1 MPDNRVFDKIQIYLK
16 NINTNNDDTI
26 TQKELK
32 KAVKKKRVPSIWL
45 DKIGRVMNNQDMSVN
60 NIIMELGKN
69 HAEEDDPDHTPNNYS
84 DGGKFRFKKGNEEQN
99 YLKALKSVKY
109 FIERSVEK
117 WFSKD
122 LNIDGE
128 SSNIEEHR
136 WTRHNKEYDMND
148 GDLNEKEYAKKYNLK
163 IKKVNNDYQNWIKE
177 WIEAEIYDSAYDF
190 GVILRDE
197 DLKML
202 DEYAII
208 QINAKLVKP
217 GQDKTTSLYNRLGTD
232 AYTRIITM
240 EATDSCCGGS
250 VVPPPI
256 TEKNNNCAFVFSS
269 MEHSPEK
276 IEQLNKEIQELE
288 KELSLGEISLIE
300 YDKKR
305 EKLFE
310 LKNSSE
316 EVKNRL
322 AWAAFKTP
330 NPETLYNPE
339 TEKYEWSKM
348 SEKEYADWHNKW
360 NTLRSMTAKDFR
372 ALLNDKEKCAE
383 FEKDSNMSVKQ
394 IVDYIDIVET
404 VTGKDFDDNDWSV
417 NREQFQEITK
427 RVNGVYGDKN
437 ILEGKSKKDIL
448 SERQKL
454 YKYLKKNNL
463 LLPQFEE

>member
-1 MPDNRVFDKIQIYLK
+1 M
-16 NINTNNDDTI
+16 
-26 TQKELK
+26 
-32 KAVKKKRVPSIWL
+32 
-45 DKIGRVMNNQDMSVN
+45 
-60 NIIMELGKN
+60 
-69 HAEEDDPDHTPNNYS
+69 
-84 DGGKFRFKKGNEEQN
+84 
-99 YLKALKSVKY
+99 
-109 FIERSVEK
+109 
-117 WFSKD
+117 
-122 LNIDGE
+122 
-128 SSNIEEHR
+128 
-136 WTRHNKEYDMND
+136 
-148 GDLNEKEYAKKYNLK
+148 
-163 IKKVNNDYQNWIKE
+163 
-177 WIEAEIYDSAYDF
+177 
-190 GVILRDE
+190 
-197 DLKML
+197 
-202 DEYAII
+202 
-208 QINAKLVKP
+208 
-217 GQDKTTSLYNRLGTD
+217 
-232 AYTRIITM
+232 
-240 EATDSCCGGS
+240 
-250 VVPPPI
+250 
-256 TEKNNNCAFVFSS
+256 
-269 MEHSPEK
+269 
-276 IEQLNKEIQELE
+276 
-288 KELSLGEISLIE
+288 GEISLIE